1 MIRPAVIISNL
12 GLLIAIIG
20 IAMLSCLP
28 WSIIYNEG
36 ITGSILL
43 AAAVTVASGLLLKYL
58 FATKESMNLKESFAV
73 VSLGWIIASIFG
85 ALPFLF
91 SGYLPSFADAFFE
104 TVSGF
109 TTTGASVVKDVEA
122 WPKGLMFWRCLTQW
136 LGGMGIIALFIAV
149 AAGMGARGNQLFKA
163 EVPGGPISDKI
174 SPRIKETAQ
183 KLWITYIVLSAA
195 CAVLLLIF
203 GMDLFDAL
211 CHTFATLATGGFST
225 KNSSIGYY
233 SSPFIQWTI
242 IIFMFIGG
250 TNFTLH
256 YLAYKERSPLVY
268 TRNPEFKL
276 YATIVI
282 VASLLAALSLEA
294 AGLFSG
300 LEEKLRAAVFQVVSI
315 MTTTGFATADYE
327 RWPAMAAGVI
337 FLMMFV
343 GGCIGSTGGNIKP
356 GRYLIMFH
364 RGVIELKKMIHPK
377 AVLSVHFGG
386 RVLGEELVTNIAQF
400 FFLYMMFLA
409 LGIMA
414 LCMLGLDVYSSL
426 TAAVACLG
434 NIGPGFGLVGP
445 AQNYS
450 FIPDGGKYLLSMLML
465 VGRLE
470 IFSIL
475 ILLLPE
481 YWKRQ

>member
-1 MIRPAVIISNL
+1 
-12 GLLIAIIG
+12 
-20 IAMLSCLP
+20 
-28 WSIIYNEG
+28 
-36 ITGSILL
+36 
-43 AAAVTVASGLLLKYL
+43 
-58 FATKESMNLKESFAV
+58 
-73 VSLGWIIASIFG
+73 
-85 ALPFLF
+85 
-91 SGYLPSFADAFFE
+91 
-104 TVSGF
+104 
-109 TTTGASVVKDVEA
+109 
-122 WPKGLMFWRCLTQW
+122 
-136 LGGMGIIALFIAV
+136 
-149 AAGMGARGNQLFKA
+149 
-163 EVPGGPISDKI
+163 
-174 SPRIKETAQ
+174 
-183 KLWITYIVLSAA
+183 
-195 CAVLLLIF
+195 
-203 GMDLFDAL
+203 
-211 CHTFATLATGGFST
+211 
-225 KNSSIGYY
+225 
-233 SSPFIQWTI
+233 
-242 IIFMFIGG
+242 
-250 TNFTLH
+250 
-256 YLAYKERSPLVY
+256 
-268 TRNPEFKL
+268 
-276 YATIVI
+276 
-282 VASLLAALSLEA
+282 
-294 AGLFSG
+294 
-300 LEEKLRAAVFQVVSI
+300 
-315 MTTTGFATADYE
+315 
-327 RWPAMAAGVI
+327 MAAGVI